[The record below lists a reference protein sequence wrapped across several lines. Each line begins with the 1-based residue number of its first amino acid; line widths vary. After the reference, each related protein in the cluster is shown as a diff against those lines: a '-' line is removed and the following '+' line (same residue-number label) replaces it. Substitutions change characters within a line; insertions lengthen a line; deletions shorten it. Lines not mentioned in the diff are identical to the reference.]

1 MGASSKIRQRN
12 SIMASLRQHQELD
25 NTNIS
30 AATLVSGKGAT
41 AIADEE
47 TDAVGHCAIP
57 RPKIAPQ
64 EDNAG
69 KIIVHDSMNR
79 SSNSS
84 HSTTTMSTSIS
95 SKMSSMVDDSHRS
108 MKRNVCFSNLEI
120 RSYDIT
126 LGDSPTMRGPPIS
139 LGWKYDPKE
148 TETYEVDAYEQHRN
162 PRRTKIELVMPP
174 AYREDRMQDAG
185 FSRFEMKQVMEE
197 AQKVAKQR
205 KKNMQTI
212 TNKRSLGLDEI
223 LGKANDTRAKI
234 ISKLGR
240 RRSAD

>member
-1 MGASSKIRQRN
+1 
-12 SIMASLRQHQELD
+12 
-25 NTNIS
+25 
-30 AATLVSGKGAT
+30 
-41 AIADEE
+41 
-47 TDAVGHCAIP
+47 
-57 RPKIAPQ
+57 
-64 EDNAG
+64 
-69 KIIVHDSMNR
+69 
-79 SSNSS
+79 
-84 HSTTTMSTSIS
+84 
-95 SKMSSMVDDSHRS
+95 

-126 LGDSPTMRGPPIS
+126 LGDAPTMRGPPIS

-174 AYREDRMQDAG
+174 AYREDLMQDAG